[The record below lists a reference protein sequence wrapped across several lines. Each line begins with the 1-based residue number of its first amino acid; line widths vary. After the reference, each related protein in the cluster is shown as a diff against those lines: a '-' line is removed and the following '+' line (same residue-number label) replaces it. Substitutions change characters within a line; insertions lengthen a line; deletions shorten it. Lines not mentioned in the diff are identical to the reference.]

1 MKSVCNN
8 QTIYL
13 QPMLKSLFSSL
24 EDRQLITN
32 SVSIKILQYFRKEGN
47 TNNLGN
53 ISYGFQIMTDQRTAF
68 ALKQNC
74 IHNDKMKPMNQ
85 LFVLKFLIL
94 YRKHFSTLFTSIYDC
109 FNIIAECNTFIV
121 CLNIIQVIE

>member
-74 IHNDKMKPMNQ
+74 IHNGKMKPMN
-85 LFVLKFLIL
+85 
-94 YRKHFSTLFTSIYDC
+94 
-109 FNIIAECNTFIV
+109 AIV
-121 CLNIIQVIE
+121 CIKIFNTLPKAF